1 MRLENKE
8 MIQQYLQIYHEVKSA
23 LGKDISQETVK
34 IVALLYTISNRPFHD
49 ELFQEISARIKS
61 KVDFSDLNGELRYI
75 LSTIIT
81 LKYDYPFTKINL
93 LFNNLQIVDEF
104 DLYVNHRLFIAFMLL
119 DEKHVKERLQ
129 SASDIFYDMQD
140 HHAFITGEEDYA
152 LSILLSSVDESK
164 ENLMDQVEYYYKRLA
179 KDCFKRGN
187 ALQLLSHVLT
197 LMQLEQ
203 KEEAI
208 STCIFMYKRIHREGF
223 KIKGIMM
230 GLFGLLSA
238 VVNFDEGDAELFITE
253 FKEIY
258 QYISNTK
265 FFKKSKEYN
274 MIIAMLIQLG
284 INDQNQHTCYVIGQ
298 GSKKVS
304 LDYSL
309 VAAILI
315 EGILY

>member
-8 MIQQYLQIYHEVKSA
+8 MIQQYLNTYHEVKSA
-23 LGKDISQETVK
+23 LRKEISNETIK
-34 IVALLYTISNRPFHD
+34 IVALLYTISNRPFQD

-75 LSTIIT
+75 LSTIII

-93 LFNNLQIVDEF
+93 LFSNLQIVDEF

-119 DEKHVKERLQ
+119 DESNVKKRLQ
-129 SASDIFYDMQD
+129 AASNIFYDMQD

-152 LSILLSSVDESK
+152 LSILLSGLDDSN
-164 ENLMDQVEYYYKRLA
+164 ENLMNQVEYYYKQLA

-197 LMQLEQ
+197 LMQLDN
-203 KEEAI
+203 KDDAI
-208 STCIFMYKRIHREGF
+208 KTCIFMYKRMRHEGL
-223 KIKGIMM
+223 KVKGVMM
-230 GLFGLLSA
+230 GLFGLISA
-238 VVNFDEGDAELFITE
+238 VINFNDNDAELFITE

-258 QYISNTK
+258 QFMGNTK
-265 FFKKSKEYN
+265 FFKKNKVYN
-274 MIIAMLIQLG
+274 MIIAILIMLG
-284 INDQNQHTCYVIGQ
+284 IHDKNQHTCYVIGQ
-298 GSKKVS
+298 GNKQIS
-304 LDYSL
+304 LDYAL

>member
-8 MIQQYLQIYHEVKSA
+8 MIQQYLDTYHEVKSA
-23 LGKDISQETVK
+23 LRKEISNETVK
-34 IVALLYTISNRPFHD
+34 IVALLYTISNRPFQD

-75 LSTIIT
+75 LSTIII

-119 DEKHVKERLQ
+119 DENNVKKRLQ
-129 SASDIFYDMQD
+129 AASNIFYDMQD
-140 HHAFITGEEDYA
+140 LHAFITGEEDYA
-152 LSILLSSVDESK
+152 LSILLSGLDDTN
-164 ENLMDQVEYYYKRLA
+164 ENLMNQVEYYYKQLA

-197 LMQLEQ
+197 LMQLDN
-203 KEEAI
+203 KDDAI
-208 STCIFMYKRIHREGF
+208 KTCIFMYKRMRHEGL
-223 KIKGIMM
+223 KVKGVMM
-230 GLFGLLSA
+230 GLFGLISA
-238 VVNFDEGDAELFITE
+238 VINFNDNDAELFITE

-258 QYISNTK
+258 QFMGNTK
-265 FFKKSKEYN
+265 FFKKNKVYN
-274 MIIAMLIQLG
+274 MIIAILIMLG
-284 INDQNQHTCYVIGQ
+284 IHDKNQHTCYVIGQ
-298 GSKKVS
+298 GNKQIS
-304 LDYSL
+304 LDYAL

>member
-8 MIQQYLQIYHEVKSA
+8 MIEKYLSTYHQVKTV
-23 LGKDISQETVK
+23 LGKELSHDTVK
-34 IVALLYTISNRPFHD
+34 IVALLYTISNRPFQE
-49 ELFQEISARIKS
+49 ELFQEIGARIKS

-75 LSTIIT
+75 LSTIII
-81 LKYDYPFTKINL
+81 LKYDYPFTKINRLFENL
-93 LFNNLQIVDEF
+93 LIVDEF

-119 DEKHVKERLQ
+119 DEDDVRKRLHA
-129 SASDIFYDMQD
+129 ASDIFYDMQD

-152 LSILLSSVDESK
+152 LSILLSSIDHTS
-164 ENLMDQVEYYYKRLA
+164 ENLMSQVEYYYKQLA

-197 LMQLEQ
+197 LMQLED
-203 KEEAI
+203 KEDAI
-208 STCIFMYKRIHREGF
+208 EICIYLYKHMRHSGY

-230 GLFGLLSA
+230 GLFGLVGA
-238 VVNFDEGDAELFITE
+238 IMDFEEGDMELFMAE
-253 FKEIY
+253 FGDIY
-258 QYISNTK
+258 KYLSNTRY
-265 FFKKSKEYN
+265 FKKNKEYN
-274 MIIAMLIQLG
+274 MIIAMLILLG
-284 INDQNQHTCYVIGQ
+284 IGDENQHTIYVIGH
-298 GSKKVS
+298 GNKKVN